1 MRIRYTPQAQTDL
14 REVRDYISNVLKNP
28 VAAKN
33 VTGRII
39 RSCHKLSDQPNMG
52 ASLQGKTGR
61 NTDYR
66 YLICENHIAF
76 YEVQLD
82 CVCIIRIPD
91 GRTDYMWTLFSG
103 N

>member
-61 NTDYR
+61 NTDCR

-82 CVCIIRIPD
+82 CVCIIRILD
-91 GRTDYMWTLFSG
+91 GRTDYMRALFSG